1 MDILLILGVIVA
13 AYLGAALVL
22 LYGKKDYKEAAVPGT
37 VALVIVI
44 AVSFF
49 IVMEG
54 LVILLAALVVGAIAQ
69 LVMAKK

>member
-37 VALVIVI
+37 VALVIVL
-44 AVSFF
+44 VYHDF
-49 IVMEG
+49 IE
-54 LVILLAALVVGAIAQ
+54 Q
-69 LVMAKK
+69 

>member
-22 LYGKKDYKEAAVPGT
+22 LYGKKDYKEAAMPGT
-37 VALVIVI
+37 VALIIVI

-49 IVMEG
+49 IAMEG
-54 LVILLAALVVGAIAQ
+54 LVMLLAAVVVGAVAQ
-69 LVMAKK
+69 LLIGNK